1 MYHDKC
7 QIKDIHCKF
16 DGMCQPLNPGG
27 IACYGFIIQKKN
39 NIINNIYEEGGI
51 AFEPFS
57 VESSNNVAEY
67 VGLIKSLEWLFNN
80 GYSKS
85 TILIQ
90 GDSQLIINQI
100 CGKYRIRSE
109 KLMFYYKRVKSLME
123 NFHNIQIEWIE
134 RNKNKEADDLANKA
148 YIDFIDKNYEYVYDK
163 LKPYFATDQQI
174 NLLRNLKINPSKYL
188 SRIEANRFFKKLF
201 NEKK

>member
-1 MYHDKC
+1 MYHDYC

-39 NIINNIYEEGGI
+39 NMINNIYEEAGI

-109 KLMFYYKRVKSLME
+109 KLMHYYKRVKSLME

-188 SRIEANRFFKKLF
+188 SRIEANRFLKKF